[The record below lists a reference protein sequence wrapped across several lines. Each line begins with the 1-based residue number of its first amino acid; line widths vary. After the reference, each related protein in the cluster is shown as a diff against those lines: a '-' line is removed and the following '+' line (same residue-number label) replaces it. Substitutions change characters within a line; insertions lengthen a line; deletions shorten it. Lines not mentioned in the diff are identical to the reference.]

1 MKKILTI
8 VTGTRA
14 EYGLLKPI
22 IEKFITQG
30 LLEIRVVVTG
40 SHLSQEFGLTYKEI
54 ENDGIFIDRK
64 IEMLLSSDTS
74 SAVTKS
80 MGLALLGFAD
90 YFAENPS
97 DAVMLLGDRYEIL
110 AVGISAINTR
120 IPVIHLHG
128 GEITTGAIDDIYRHM
143 LSKLSSL
150 HFASTDIY
158 RDRIIQL
165 GEEPNRVFTVGAMGV
180 ENALNVPVLSK
191 EELSIALDFD
201 LTREYCLVTYHPV
214 TQNRYS
220 AEKEIIAL
228 LEALTK
234 MNHYN
239 YIITKANADSEGRII
254 NFHIE
259 EFARKN
265 SNVKIFTSLGL
276 LRYLNTMRY
285 CQMIIG
291 NSSSGILEA
300 PSFMIPTINIGD
312 RQKGRLQSESVINCE
327 PNFEEIIG
335 AMKFA
340 VSDSFR
346 KKLLTVENPYGEGNT
361 SDMIVNITTQFLND
375 EILNTNKK
383 FFDLIKAD
391 Y

>member
-234 MNHYN
+234 MNYYN